1 MAPITTADLQRLDA
15 LAAERKIAL
24 ATNAPMAPLTTL
36 RVGGSADRLVEVQT
50 RDFCDKSVGAVL
62 GYPVKYDFAYTWF
75 HEAEWEVG
83 NRRSICWAKTDR

>member
-1 MAPITTADLQRLDA
+1 MGTVSRTILREQVKEILLERILRRELQ
-15 LAAERKIAL
+15 
-24 ATNAPMAPLTTL
+24 P
-36 RVGGSADRLVEVQT
+36 GDRLVEVRT

-62 GYPVKYDFAYTWF
+62 GYPVRYDFAYTWF